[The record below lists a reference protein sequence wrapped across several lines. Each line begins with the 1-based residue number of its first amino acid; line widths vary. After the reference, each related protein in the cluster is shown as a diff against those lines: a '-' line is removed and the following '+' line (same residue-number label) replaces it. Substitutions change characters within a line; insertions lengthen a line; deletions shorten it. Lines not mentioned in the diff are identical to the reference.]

1 MKQRALLMAL
11 VLCLGNAA
19 QAAIIDLVPG
29 AANSAASAASATT
42 APANRPLPHLAVTD
56 RSGIVLPPP
65 RLSELPEPE
74 VFAMMLV
81 GLILIGYRAARDKSD
96 KFK

>member
-1 MKQRALLMAL
+1 MKRCTLLAAFL
-11 VLCLGNAA
+11 LCFGNAA
-19 QAAIIDLVPG
+19 LAAVIDLTPVAAG
-29 AANSAASAASATT
+29 ANVAPTAAQ
-42 APANRPLPHLAVTD
+42 RPLPVLAVTN
-56 RSGIVLPPP
+56 RNGIVIAAP

-81 GLILIGYRAARDKSD
+81 GLILIGYRARRDKSD

>member
-1 MKQRALLMAL
+1 MKQSALLMAL

-19 QAAIIDLVPG
+19 HAAIIDLVPG
-29 AANSAASAASATT
+29 AANGAALAT

-56 RSGIVLPPP
+56 RSGIVLPAP

>member
-29 AANSAASAASATT
+29 AANSAASAASAT
-42 APANRPLPHLAVTD
+42 APTNRPLPHLAVTD
-56 RSGIVLPPP
+56 RSGIVLPAP

>member
-1 MKQRALLMAL
+1 MKQSALLMAL

-29 AANSAASAASATT
+29 AANSAASAT
-42 APANRPLPHLAVTD
+42 APANRPLHHLAVTD
-56 RSGIVLPPP
+56 RSGIVLPAP